1 MSNCGAELMDVNL
14 SPQDPMRDLFGGV
27 SLTDLYL
34 PLLETF
40 RGWAVLGLGGSKL
53 ALRSISVQDEE
64 L

>member
-1 MSNCGAELMDVNL
+1 MDVNL

-34 PLLETF
+34 PLLEIF

>member
-1 MSNCGAELMDVNL
+1 MAVNL
-14 SPQDPMRDLFGGV
+14 SPQDPTQDLFGGV

-53 ALRSISVQDEE
+53 ALRSISAQGEE